1 MSDTQWPR
9 YEVFKQEAPGQ
20 PHRSIGTVHAPDP
33 EMALMVARD
42 VHVRRPDCAS
52 LWVAP
57 AEDILSMTADELA
70 ANPHW
75 AAEEI
80 AAGAVTQT
88 YHVFFKTTQRR
99 ALTFVAHAGDVRA
112 RTPREALRLGMER
125 FPAPEVFVW
134 WVCPAGAVM
143 RSEPGVEESWFA
155 PARDKTYKQQA
166 RYVDVG
172 IVRPRAGTAGDED
185 DPDAD

>member
-9 YEVFKQEAPGQ
+9 YEVFKQETPGQ
-20 PHRSIGTVHAPDP
+20 PHRSIGTVHAPDS
-33 EMALMVARD
+33 EMALQSARD

-57 AEDILSMTADELA
+57 AEAIFSMTADELA
-70 ANPHW
+70 ATPSW

-80 AAGAVTQT
+80 SAEATMQT
-88 YHVFFKTTQRR
+88 YHVFQKATQRR
-99 ALTFVAHAGDVRA
+99 TMTFVAYAGDVQA

-125 FPAPEVFVW
+125 LAAPEVFVW
-134 WVCPAGAVM
+134 WVCPAGAIT
-143 RSEPGVEESWFA
+143 RSEPGVEGSWFA

-166 RYVDVG
+166 HYVDVG
-172 IVRPRAGTAGDED
+172 IARPGAVGDED